1 MSHDARAL
9 SSHYLN
15 GSRRRWYVATV
26 CMRARPPSRTMV
38 VLCAVTAWPWKR
50 PLGMQAHS
58 AHEVDD
64 ARCHLMLPRPGMR
77 WYPCGSWHRS
87 HAHPA
92 TCQQGRMRACAAA
105 KLGFACAAAKL
116 GLACA
121 APPASPA
128 SPTMHQWHDLRRS
141 ARQRVVGCIR
151 GGSVFTRASSK
162 QVVTEL
168 MQDVGG
174 REARV
179 ERVRGRIGR

>member
-38 VLCAVTAWPWKR
+38 VLCAVTAWPLKR

-58 AHEVDD
+58 AHEFGD

-92 TCQQGRMRACAAA
+92 TRQQGRMRACTAA
-105 KLGFACAAAKL
+105 KLGLACAAAKL
-116 GLACA
+116 GLACG
-121 APPASPA
+121 APPA
-128 SPTMHQWHDLRRS
+128 SPTMHLR
-141 ARQRVVGCIR
+141 QHVVGCIR

>member
-26 CMRARPPSRTMV
+26 CMRARPHHERWV

-77 WYPCGSWHRS
+77 WYPCGSWQRS

-116 GLACA
+116 GFACA
-121 APPASPA
+121 ALHQLHPPCTCVTTSEDRRGSMWLVAFEAVLCSHVLPQSRSSP
-128 SPTMHQWHDLRRS
+128 S
-141 ARQRVVGCIR
+141 
-151 GGSVFTRASSK
+151 
-162 QVVTEL
+162 
-168 MQDVGG
+168 
-174 REARV
+174 
-179 ERVRGRIGR
+179 

>member
-105 KLGFACAAAKL
+105 KLGFACAAAKV

-121 APPASPA
+121 APPA

-141 ARQRVVGCIR
+141 ARQHVVGCIR
-151 GGSVFTRASSK
+151 GGSVLTRASSK